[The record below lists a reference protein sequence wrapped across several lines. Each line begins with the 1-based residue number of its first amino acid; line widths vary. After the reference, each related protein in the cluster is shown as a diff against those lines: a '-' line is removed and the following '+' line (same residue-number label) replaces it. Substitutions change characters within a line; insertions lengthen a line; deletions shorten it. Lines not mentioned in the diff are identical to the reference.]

1 MTTIADEFPELADVK
16 VFEEDE
22 HTLGILPDP
31 TELDGCDLDVWE
43 PMVCQ
48 GDVDLTYEL
57 NNNERASQ
65 VFDEWQK
72 ALEAEW
78 LLTMSACDIANIVCG
93 PRCGRKARLVGVW
106 LLGTFWYAAICGW
119 VVAIGFAVHHRSV
132 FGHRI
137 EGHGAGE
144 VGITA
149 ILRQVEDDLRW
160 CRQW

>member
-1 MTTIADEFPELADVK
+1 MNSPNFADVK

-93 PRCGRKARLVGVW
+93 PRCGRKARLVGV
-106 LLGTFWYAAICGW
+106 
-119 VVAIGFAVHHRSV
+119 
-132 FGHRI
+132 
-137 EGHGAGE
+137 
-144 VGITA
+144 
-149 ILRQVEDDLRW
+149 
-160 CRQW
+160 